1 MIGDVRRGLISGAC
15 GILALAIPP
24 SRHVC
29 MCAQGCVL
37 GGNRFVGSSLVIV
50 DVVIVVCVRACGGR
64 CRCVIQCLRIAHEW
78 LLTRL
83 RTVRIELDHSPTHS
97 IHRYNAPSELIE
109 ATEKWTSSPRTRL
122 TTMR

>member
-64 CRCVIQCLRIAHEW
+64 CRCVIQCLRSA
-78 LLTRL
+78 L
-83 RTVRIELDHSPTHS
+83 SPACVQFGLS
-97 IHRYNAPSELIE
+97 WIIH
-109 ATEKWTSSPRTRL
+109 PRTRSIG
-122 TTMR
+122 TTRRHRRQS